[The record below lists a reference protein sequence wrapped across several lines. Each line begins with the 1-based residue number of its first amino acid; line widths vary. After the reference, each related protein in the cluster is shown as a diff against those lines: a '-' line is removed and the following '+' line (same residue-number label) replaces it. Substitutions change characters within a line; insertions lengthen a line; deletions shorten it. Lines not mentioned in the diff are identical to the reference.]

1 VTVTTSERDAA
12 TATVSLLIV
21 DDHPV
26 VLDGLRQVVSNAAD
40 IALVD
45 AVTSAEHAKVVVE
58 RNQVDV
64 VLVDVSL
71 PGKSGI
77 DLCRELGER
86 HPEVRVLM
94 LTSSSDDATVQQAF
108 QAGARGFLIK
118 DVPGRTIVEAI
129 RAVARGEVH
138 VDPRIVGYLVGRF
151 REPAAPTTPV
161 TDDEL
166 KLVRAIADG
175 FSTVELAAHLCVSES
190 TAKNYVSRLKT
201 RLGVSNRAALIAE
214 AARLGWLDP
223 GR

>member
-1 VTVTTSERDAA
+1 VTVTSPGEVAQ
-12 TATVSLLIV
+12 ATVSLLIV

-26 VLDGLRQVVSNAAD
+26 VLEGLRQVVDNEPD

-45 AVTSAEHAKVVVE
+45 AVGSAEHARVVVD
-58 RNQVDV
+58 RHPVDV

-71 PGKSGI
+71 PGSSGI

-94 LTSSSDDATVQQAF
+94 LTSASDDVTVQAAF

-118 DVPGRTIVEAI
+118 DVSGRTIVEAI

-138 VDPRIVGYLVGRF
+138 VDPRIVGFLVGRF
-151 REPAAPTTPV
+151 REPAAPSTPV
-161 TDDEL
+161 SEDEL

-175 FSTVELAAHLCVSES
+175 CSTVDIAAKLCVSES

-214 AARLGWLDP
+214 AARLGWLDQ

>member
-1 VTVTTSERDAA
+1 MSAAPTERLATGTVA
-12 TATVSLLIV
+12 LLIV

-26 VLDGLRQVVSNAAD
+26 VLEGLRQVVVGAPD
-40 IALVD
+40 ITVVD
-45 AVTSAEHAKVVVE
+45 AVGSAEHARVVVE
-58 RNQVDV
+58 RNKVDV

-71 PGKSGI
+71 PGTSGI

-86 HPEVRVLM
+86 HPQVRVLM
-94 LTSSSDDATVQQAF
+94 LTSASDDATVQQAF

-118 DVPGRTIVEAI
+118 DVPSRTIVDAI

-151 REPAAPTTPV
+151 REPSSPTTPV

-166 KLVRAIADG
+166 RLVRAIADG
-175 FSTVELAAHLCVSES
+175 YSTVDIAAQLCVSES

-214 AARLGWLDP
+214 AARLGWLD
-223 GR
+223 RDR